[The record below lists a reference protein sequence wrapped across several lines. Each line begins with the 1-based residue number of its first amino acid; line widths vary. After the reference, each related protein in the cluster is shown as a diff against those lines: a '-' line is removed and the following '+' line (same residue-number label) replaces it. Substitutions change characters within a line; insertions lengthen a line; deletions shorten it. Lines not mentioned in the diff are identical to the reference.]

1 MYCNLSLSY
10 YDKLIATIHKEN
22 IASMYKDIDD
32 ETEQL
37 YRFYEMR
44 RDS

>member
-1 MYCNLSLSY
+1 MENNR
-10 YDKLIATIHKEN
+10 KESVFTN
-22 IASMYKDIDD
+22 RRKMYKDIDD

-37 YRFYEMR
+37 CRFYEMR